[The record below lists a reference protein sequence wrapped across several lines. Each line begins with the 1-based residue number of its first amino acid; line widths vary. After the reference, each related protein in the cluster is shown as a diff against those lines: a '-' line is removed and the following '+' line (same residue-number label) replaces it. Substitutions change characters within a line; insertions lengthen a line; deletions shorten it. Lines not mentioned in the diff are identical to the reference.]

1 MKGKEEMEVDRKDE
15 KETWVNVGRRREGE
29 NERIRKKE
37 RLKGEK
43 RKEKEENEIR
53 SDEKTER

>member
-1 MKGKEEMEVDRKDE
+1 MEVDRKDE